1 MSDEFHDPR
10 PEGVDAADGVYV
22 LLQRASHASLRD
34 VLATPGVPKV
44 LHMPERSPPT
54 PVADLYSLCRSHLFR
69 RGDRPMRSTMINTV
83 ALAMLGGDTKVGAI
97 GYALMTGRHGDTRVV
112 AIVPDSG
119 ASCLARVAVPEIDDV
134 DGG

>member
-44 LHMPERSPPT
+44 LHMPDRSPPT
-54 PVADLYSLCRSHLFR
+54 PVVDLYSFCRSQIFR
-69 RGDRPMRSTMINTV
+69 RRDRPMRTRMINSI
-83 ALAMLGGDTKVGAI
+83 ALAMLCGDTSVSAI

-119 ASCLARVAVPEIDDV
+119 ASCLARVLRSALDEA
-134 DGG
+134 GHG

>member
-44 LHMPERSPPT
+44 LHMPERYPPT
-54 PVADLYSLCRSHLFR
+54 PVADLYSFCRSQIFR
-69 RGDRPMRSTMINTV
+69 HCDRPMRTTIINGI
-83 ALAMLGGDTKVGAI
+83 ALAMLCGDTSVGAI

-119 ASCLARVAVPEIDDV
+119 GSCLARVAVPEIDDV